1 MALSV
6 GTKAPNFTLK
16 ATGNQEV
23 SLSSFK
29 GKRKALLVFYCRND
43 TPG

>member
-1 MALSV
+1 MALTV
-6 GTKAPNFTLK
+6 GMKAPDFTLK
-16 ATGNQEV
+16 ATDNQDI

-29 GKRKALLVFYCRND
+29 GMRNMLLVFYCRND